1 MIELTP
7 EQQQAVEQGQP
18 VRVVDPLTHG
28 AYVVVR
34 AEVFDQ
40 LLGGTPNPADEP
52 DIQIAP
58 GILRSMQAFW
68 RDLPELLKV
77 RRNRDKWVAYH
88 GDERVGI
95 AADDVTLIREL
106 VRRKIRDD
114 QYYLGTI
121 TPQDLAPWE
130 EEEVEDMKPQHL
142 EDC

>member
-1 MIELTP
+1 MIVLTA
-7 EQQQAVEQGQP
+7 EQQQAIEQGQP
-18 VRVVDPLTHG
+18 VRVVDPLTQG

-40 LLGGTPNPADEP
+40 LLAETPNHAVEP

-88 GDERVGI
+88 GEERVGI

-106 VRRKIRDD
+106 VRRKIPDD
-114 QYYLGTI
+114 EYHLATI
-121 TPQDLAPWE
+121 RPRTLAPWE
-130 EEEVEDMKPQHL
+130 EEEIEAMKPEHRD
-142 EDC
+142 EY